1 MCNMKK
7 FLSYI
12 LRSYCW
18 TVIAITIGT
27 LITSVITYYCDSS
40 IDKNTPF
47 SSPIFVSIFCGII
60 FPIYNLPVIIAL
72 CKYRFTKIE
81 IIIESLCF
89 VYVSAYMDDI
99 IRYLVS
105 PSQLWNHEAV
115 SGRGDYESVWWYNS
129 SFNFVYGICLTIILC
144 LLYIKVKQF
153 VTKQINKKKS
163 TNIN

>member
-1 MCNMKK
+1 MKK
-7 FLSYI
+7 ILSYI

-27 LITSVITYYCDSS
+27 LITSVITYYCASS
-40 IDKNTPF
+40 DDNKTPF
-47 SSPIFVSIFCGII
+47 SSPIFAAIICGII

-105 PSQLWNHEAV
+105 PSQLWHHEAI
-115 SGRGDYESVWWYNS
+115 SGRDDYESVWWYNS
-129 SFNFVYGICLTIILC
+129 SFNIVYGICLTIILC

-153 VTKQINKKKS
+153 IIKQISKKKS
-163 TNIN
+163 ANIN

>member
-1 MCNMKK
+1 MKK

-12 LRSYCW
+12 LKSYCW
-18 TVIAITIGT
+18 TVIAITIET
-27 LITSVITYYCDSS
+27 LITSEIMYYCDSS
-40 IDKNTPF
+40 YDIHTPF
-47 SSPIFVSIFCGII
+47 SSPTFVSIFCGII

-89 VYVSAYMDDI
+89 VNIITYIDDI

-105 PSQLWNHEAV
+105 PSLLWHHEV
-115 SGRGDYESVWWYNS
+115 ISGNDNYTIVWWLDFP
-129 SFNFVYGICLTIILC
+129 FNIVYGICLTIILC

-153 VTKQINKKKS
+153 VIKQISKKKS
-163 TNIN
+163 ANIN

>member
-7 FLSYI
+7 ILSYI

-27 LITSVITYYCDSS
+27 LITSVITYYCASS
-40 IDKNTPF
+40 DDNKTPF
-47 SSPIFVSIFCGII
+47 SSPIFISIVCGII
-60 FPIYNLPVIIAL
+60 VPIYNLPVILAL
-72 CKYRFTKIE
+72 YKYRFTKIE

-105 PSQLWNHEAV
+105 PSQLWHHEV
-115 SGRGDYESVWWYNS
+115 ISGNDNYTIVWWYNS
-129 SFNFVYGICLTIILC
+129 PFNIVYVICLTIILC

-153 VTKQINKKKS
+153 VTKQISKKKS
-163 TNIN
+163 L

>member
-1 MCNMKK
+1 MKK

-18 TVIAITIGT
+18 TVIAITIET
-27 LITSVITYYCDSS
+27 LITSVITYYCASS
-40 IDKNTPF
+40 DDNKTPF

-81 IIIESLCF
+81 IIIESICF
-89 VYVSAYMDDI
+89 VNIITYIDDI

-105 PSQLWNHEAV
+105 TSLLWHHEV
-115 SGRGDYESVWWYNS
+115 ISGNDNYTIVWWLDS
-129 SFNFVYGICLTIILC
+129 PFNIVYGICLTIILC

-153 VTKQINKKKS
+153 VIKQISKKNS
-163 TNIN
+163 L

>member
-1 MCNMKK
+1 MKK

-40 IDKNTPF
+40 DDNKPPF

-89 VYVSAYMDDI
+89 VNIITYIDDI

-105 PSQLWNHEAV
+105 PSLLWHHEV
-115 SGRGDYESVWWYNS
+115 ISGNDNYTIVWWFNS
-129 SFNFVYGICLTIILC
+129 PFNIVYGICLTIILC

-153 VTKQINKKKS
+153 VIKQISKKKRS
-163 TNIN
+163 NIN

>member
-1 MCNMKK
+1 MKK

-18 TVIAITIGT
+18 TVIAITIET
-27 LITSVITYYCDSS
+27 LITTEIMYYCDSS
-40 IDKNTPF
+40 YDKNTQF
-47 SSPIFVSIFCGII
+47 SSPTFVSIFCGII

-89 VYVSAYMDDI
+89 VNIITYIDDI

-105 PSQLWNHEAV
+105 PSLLWHHEV
-115 SGRGDYESVWWYNS
+115 ISGNDNYTIVWWLDS
-129 SFNFVYGICLTIILC
+129 PFNIVYGICLTIILC

-153 VTKQINKKKS
+153 VIKQISKKKS
-163 TNIN
+163 ANIN

>member
-1 MCNMKK
+1 MKK

-18 TVIAITIGT
+18 TVIAITIET
-27 LITSVITYYCDSS
+27 LITSVITYYCASS
-40 IDKNTPF
+40 DDNKTPF

-81 IIIESLCF
+81 IIIESICF
-89 VYVSAYMDDI
+89 VNIITYIDDI

-105 PSQLWNHEAV
+105 PSLLWHHEV
-115 SGRGDYESVWWYNS
+115 ISGNDNYTIVWWLDS
-129 SFNFVYGICLTIILC
+129 PFNIVYGICLTIILC

-153 VTKQINKKKS
+153 VIKQISKKKS
-163 TNIN
+163 L

>member
-1 MCNMKK
+1 MKK

-18 TVIAITIGT
+18 TVIAITIET
-27 LITSVITYYCDSS
+27 LITSVITYYCATSD
-40 IDKNTPF
+40 DNKTPF

-81 IIIESLCF
+81 IIIESICF
-89 VYVSAYMDDI
+89 VNIITYIDDI

-105 PSQLWNHEAV
+105 PRLLWHHEV
-115 SGRGDYESVWWYNS
+115 ISGNDNYTIVWWLDS
-129 SFNFVYGICLTIILC
+129 PFNIVYGICLTIILC

-153 VTKQINKKKS
+153 VIKQISKKNS
-163 TNIN
+163 L

>member
-1 MCNMKK
+1 MKK
-7 FLSYI
+7 FLLY
-12 LRSYCW
+12 LLKSYCW

-27 LITSVITYYCDSS
+27 LITSVITYYCASS
-40 IDKNTPF
+40 DDNKTPF
-47 SSPIFVSIFCGII
+47 SSPIFVSIVCGII

-89 VYVSAYMDDI
+89 VYVIAYMDDI

-105 PSQLWNHEAV
+105 PSLLWHHEV
-115 SGRGDYESVWWYNS
+115 ISRNDNYTIVWWYNPS
-129 SFNFVYGICLTIILC
+129 YNIVYGICLTIILC

-153 VTKQINKKKS
+153 VIKQISKKKS
-163 TNIN
+163 ANIN

>member
-1 MCNMKK
+1 MKK

-40 IDKNTPF
+40 YDKNTPF
-47 SSPIFVSIFCGII
+47 SSPIFVAIVCGII
-60 FPIYNLPVIIAL
+60 VPIYNLPVIIAL
-72 CKYRFTKIE
+72 YKYRFTKTE
-81 IIIESLCF
+81 IVIESICF
-89 VYVSAYMDDI
+89 MYVSAYMDDI

-105 PSQLWNHEAV
+105 PSQLWHHEV
-115 SGRGDYESVWWYNS
+115 ISGNDNYTIVWWYNP
-129 SFNFVYGICLTIILC
+129 SFNIVYGICLTIILC

-153 VTKQINKKKS
+153 VIKQISKKKRS
-163 TNIN
+163 NIN